1 MNTFVNN
8 IRAESSD
15 WMGYNASIQLTDNGA
30 VSYASSLNHNVDLF
44 FRIGSARG
52 QNLTKEFDMA
62 FHEDEDTAIRMLQWV
77 RDVRGGSG
85 ERETFRSILKH
96 MESQSIYHAALVR
109 VIGKI
114 PEIGRFDDLFVFQ
127 TDKFKGIAYRLVASY
142 LSEGNALAAKWCPR
156 EKSNRKEDRQ
166 VAKELMAFM
175 KLSPKQYR
183 KMLVELTSAVETQMC
198 AKEWNQIN
206 FQAVPSVASR
216 RYAKAFGKNA
226 TVAYSDYLVK
236 VAEGGAKMNASAIF
250 PYDVASI
257 ATQWNSDST
266 SVLAADLQ
274 WKALPDYTN
283 GKRILAMIDL
293 SSSMNELVPGTRHSH
308 RHMAISLGLYVAE
321 KNKGAFKNVFLAFSN
336 DPVIG
341 RVKDGNIVAR
351 YQSIANSVVAYSTN
365 FQKAFDYILSHAIK
379 HKVSN
384 DEMPEIIVVPSDMQF
399 NLTGSHDTNFQAIRN
414 KFENAGYTMPKLVF
428 WQMNGSKSGTPVRA
442 SQDNV
447 SLISGFSPAI
457 LKAVL
462 GDTDVKEE
470 PKEDPIE
477 TMKKALYVERYNWQ

>member
-1 MNTFVNN
+1 MNTFVNTIN
-8 IRAESSD
+8 PID
-15 WMGYNASIQLTDNGA
+15 LDNQVTYDTSIQLTDNGA

-52 QNLTKEFDMA
+52 QNLNDAFDKA
-62 FHEDEDTAIRMLQWV
+62 FAEDPNMAIRMLQWV
-77 RDVRGGSG
+77 RDVRGGAG
-85 ERETFRSILKH
+85 ERQTFRSILKH
-96 MESQSIYHAALVR
+96 MESQPKYHYYLSR
-109 VIGKI
+109 II
-114 PEIGRFDDLFVFQ
+114 PNIAEIGRWDDFFVFQ
-127 TDKFKGIAYRLVASY
+127 TKKYKEMAYRQIEIALAK
-142 LSEGNALAAKWCPR
+142 GNALAAKWCPR
-156 EKSNRKEDRQ
+156 ERSNRKEDRQ
-166 VAKELMAFM
+166 IARELMAFL
-175 KLSPKQYR
+175 KLSPKAYR
-183 KMLVELTSAVETQMC
+183 KLLVDGTKVVETQMC
-198 AKEWNQIN
+198 AKEWDQIN

-257 ATQWNSDST
+257 ATQWNADAT

-293 SSSMNELVPGTRHSH
+293 SSSMNDLVPGTRHSH

-321 KNKGAFKNVFLAFSN
+321 KNKGAFKNVFLAFSE

-341 RVKDGNIVAR
+341 HVKDGNIVAR

-365 FQKAFDYILSHAIK
+365 FQKAFDYILIHAIK

-399 NLTGSHDTNFQAIRN
+399 SATGSTTTNFQSIRN
-414 KFENAGYTMPKLVF
+414 KFENAGYSMPKLVF
-428 WQMNGSKSGTPVRA
+428 WQMNGSKTDTPTR
-442 SQDNV
+442 SNQDNV

-457 LKAVL
+457 LKSVL
-462 GDTDVKEE
+462 GDVEIEKAPVEA
-470 PKEDPIE
+470 PIDI
-477 TMKKALYVERYNWQ
+477 MKKALFIPRYDF

>member
-1 MNTFVNN
+1 MNTFVNAIDLDN
-8 IRAESSD
+8 DI
-15 WMGYNASIQLTDNGA
+15 GYDTSIQLTDNGA

-52 QNLTKEFDMA
+52 QNLNDAFDKA
-62 FHEDEDTAIRMLQWV
+62 FAEDPNMAIRMLQWV
-77 RDVRGGSG
+77 RDVRGGAG
-85 ERETFRSILKH
+85 ERQTFRNLLKY
-96 MESQSIYHAALVR
+96 METRPEYHYYLSR
-109 VIGKI
+109 MIPKI
-114 PEIGRFDDLFVFQ
+114 AEIGRWDDFFVFQ
-127 TDKFKGIAYRLVASY
+127 TKKYKEMAYRQIEIALAK
-142 LSEGNALAAKWCPR
+142 GNALVAKWCPR
-156 EKSNRKEDRQ
+156 ERSNRKEDRQ

-183 KMLVELTSAVETQMC
+183 KMLVELTSAVESQMC
-198 AKEWNQIN
+198 AKKWDQIN

-250 PYDVASI
+250 PYDVTSI
-257 ATQWNSDST
+257 ATQWNSDAT

-293 SSSMNELVPGTRHSH
+293 SSSMDEIVPGTKHSH

-321 KNKGAFKNVFLAFSN
+321 KNKGAFKNVFLAFSD

-399 NLTGSHDTNFQAIRN
+399 SQTGSHDTNFQAIRN

-442 SQDNV
+442 NQDNV

-462 GDTDVKEE
+462 GDAEVKEE
-470 PKEDPIE
+470 PKEDPTE